1 MFSFLQ
7 TSQVY
12 PSALNNGSA
21 DALSD
26 ASGDE
31 VIDLHGDQFHET
43 KDVTFK
49 LTSWDIWALGLSTTL
64 GGHFYLWSTGLVTG
78 FGGMAVQTFL
88 IFTGYA
94 VLLLC
99 MAELAS
105 ALPFAGGAYG
115 VARVTLGSFI
125 GFLVA
130 CFDAYQSMFYAFFV
144 VFVVGA
150 LLELILE
157 TDHDFQPVWWAIIYS
172 SYILIHAWGG
182 RTYWVI
188 LRVLTVGS
196 LGLLLIYIFGCIKF
210 AEFDKYAPMPAA
222 DKDIESVWF
231 VGGAKLFFRALP
243 FPCFFFVGNESLNL
257 AARDTKNPKVDI
269 PWGYFTTFTTNSLL
283 TFALIFV
290 ACSVAPGTIYLPLY
304 AVAPL
309 TPGYML
315 LFDID
320 IYKAL
325 CLSLV
330 PMYTAGFGFTYY
342 SAYQIRAM
350 GKSGLVNTWLGYDYP
365 YVTTPVNALLASAA
379 IGFLVGCRYFYLPL
393 LKQEDLF
400 RINLL
405 GAVCVYFTQFISFIA
420 FRWYY
425 PTISREFTSPL
436 GIFGAV
442 YGIVFFII
450 VFVALAALEP
460 SPAILAFAVY
470 LALLTIYYVLVVRH
484 RQMFSEEE
492 KTVLFKAY
500 LMKTNRQKQ
509 DRIRQGKRQPLTT
522 TQSLLASFTNFFH
535 SPAPAVSKN
544 VNLASDSNSASITN
558 ARPKPGRRAQEYAE
572 VSVQSGGEGSTT
584 RLYGAS
590 AKVPRTASIGEDAPT
605 HDRIL
610 ELAPLSSSSYAA
622 LSSDE
627 THTPP
632 NLIPHITYSNKNT
645 ASNHTTS
652 NNTSAHTDSLGHTHT
667 PIVDL
672 EANVPGAFAD
682 ENVAEDGKTSEKG
695 ASFRYSLTL
704 PSRCEF
710 PNQELDEQADS

>member
-500 LMKTNRQKQ
+500 LMKTNRQRQ
-509 DRIRQGKRQPLTT
+509 ERIRQGKQQTLSA
-522 TQSLLASFTNFFH
+522 TQAVFAAITSFFY
-535 SPAPAVSKN
+535 SPAPAVPRRA
-544 VNLASDSNSASITN
+544 NL
-558 ARPKPGRRAQEYAE
+558 RPKHGSRSQDYAD
-572 VSVQSGGEGSTT
+572 VSVQSGSSTT
-584 RLYGAS
+584 
-590 AKVPRTASIGEDAPT
+590 E
-605 HDRIL
+605 
-610 ELAPLSSSSYAA
+610 PLSGANACGATAPRVPSREDSPMLERIMELVSLSNSSNAA
-622 LSSDE
+622 LSSDDAR
-627 THTPP
+627 TPP
-632 NLIPHITYSNKNT
+632 NRISRMILNKNHSAILDSI
-645 ASNHTTS
+645 ASND
-652 NNTSAHTDSLGHTHT
+652 TSAYNDSLYCV
-667 PIVDL
+667 PSLALSADL
-672 EANVPGAFAD
+672 NAPKGSTLGAS
-682 ENVAEDGKTSEKG
+682 EDG
-695 ASFRYSLTL
+695 ATL
-704 PSRCEF
+704 RFSYAEILIQP
-710 PNQELDEQADS
+710 DSGHLEP